1 MPKHLLARR
10 WIETFKDDRAVMSDV
25 NHGAR
30 LRRSAINLMEV
41 TKMTEIPKEIAE
53 ALFATAKAVAAHP
66 LVKDMQNEFAKF
78 KYVPID
84 SYYAAI
90 PPLALKHG
98 LFWRCKEIEVGGEGK
113 TFDLIHEG
121 GATVEGYDIVT
132 IYHPAQ
138 GAQSSGSARSYADKL
153 FMRTAFKCV
162 TGEKDSEFF
171 NREPEEDFDIR
182 DADAT
187 DNTNEAANAK
197 QVEDAIKIEQPKP
210 VAAKPVKSDE
220 AKPMTVGEW
229 RKGLL
234 GHPENPVTKDGDA
247 VSIADPVNSE
257 GVDLVLKTFSTFMPR
272 LNDYKDG
279 KECVASLNNFYRIN
293 KDAVLALGE
302 IDPKHEATVLG
313 YFGAAKA
320 AANNGAVWQPEES
333 S

>member
-1 MPKHLLARR
+1 
-10 WIETFKDDRAVMSDV
+10 
-25 NHGAR
+25 
-30 LRRSAINLMEV
+30 MEV

-113 TFDLIHEG
+113 TFKFQYSFDLIHEG

-162 TGEKDSEFF
+162 TGERDSEYF
-171 NREPEEDFDIR
+171 NREPEEDFDLG

-197 QVEDAIKIEQPKP
+197 QLEDAIKIDQPKP
-210 VAAKPVKSDE
+210 VAAKPNKDDAAATMSLED
-220 AKPMTVGEW
+220 W

-234 GHPENPVTKDGDA
+234 GHPETPVTKDGDA
-247 VSIADPVNSE
+247 VSIADPANSE
-257 GVDLVLKTFSTFMPR
+257 GADLVLKVFSTFMPR
-272 LNDYKDG
+272 LNDYKNG
-279 KECVASLNNFYRIN
+279 KECVTALNGFYKTN
-293 KDAVLALGE
+293 KKAVTALRE
-302 IDPKHEATVLG
+302 LDPKHEEAVLG
-313 YFGAAKA
+313 YFKAAKA
-320 AANNGAVWQPEES
+320 AANNDEIWNLEE
-333 S
+333 